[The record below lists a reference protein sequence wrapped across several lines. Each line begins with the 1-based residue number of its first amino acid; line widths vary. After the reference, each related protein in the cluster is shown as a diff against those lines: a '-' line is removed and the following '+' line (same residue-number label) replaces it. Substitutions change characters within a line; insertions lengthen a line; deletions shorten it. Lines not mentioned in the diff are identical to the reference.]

1 MKRMLKGFFLCL
13 MVLLAG
19 CQNAVPQPGTDPGTQ
34 DIPAYFGSPYVEVN
48 EGIPAFSDVD
58 LSTTAYK
65 EFEGLDKFGRP
76 VQAYAVLGP
85 ELLPDD
91 DRQDISMIYP
101 PGWDQ
106 KSYDF
111 IEGGKLYN
119 RCHLLAWSLT
129 GENANPQNLI
139 TGTRYMNTEG
149 MLPFEMEVLDY
160 IRQTG
165 NHVLYRVTPEYT
177 DDNLLADGV
186 QMEAWS
192 VEDDGRGIKFNVYCY
207 NVQPGVVIDY
217 ADGANHAADQTEEE
231 EQYYTEVLDF
241 ILNTRSM
248 KFHTMD
254 CPRAADISAQNRDY
268 FRGTRQELLDMGYT
282 PAQECN

>member
-1 MKRMLKGFFLCL
+1 MRNILKGFFLFL
-13 MVLLAG
+13 AVLLAG
-19 CQNAVPQPGTDPGTQ
+19 CQNAVVQPGTDPQ
-34 DIPAYFGSPYVEVN
+34 DKGIPAYFGSPYVEVN
-48 EGIPAFSDVD
+48 GGIPAFSDAA

-65 EFEGLDKFGRP
+65 KFEGLDRLDRP
-76 VQAYAVLGP
+76 VQAFAVLGP

-91 DRQDISMIYP
+91 DRQDISGVYP
-101 PGWDQ
+101 PGWEQ
-106 KSYDF
+106 GSYDF
-111 IEGGKLYN
+111 VDGGKLYN

-160 IRQTG
+160 IRKTG
-165 NHVLYRVTPEYT
+165 NHVLYRVTPDY
-177 DDNLLADGV
+177 DGNNLVADGV

-192 VEDDGRGIKFNVYCY
+192 VEDDGRGIRFNVYCY
-207 NVQPGVVIDY
+207 NVQPGVDIDY
-217 ADGANHAADQTEEE
+217 ATGENHASGQTEEE
-231 EQYYTEVLDF
+231 EAYYSEVLDF
-241 ILNTRSM
+241 MLNTRSK
-248 KFHTMD
+248 KFHALD
-254 CPRAADISAQNRDY
+254 CPRAADISAQNREY

>member
-1 MKRMLKGFFLCL
+1 
-13 MVLLAG
+13 
-19 CQNAVPQPGTDPGTQ
+19 
-34 DIPAYFGSPYVEVN
+34 
-48 EGIPAFSDVD
+48 
-58 LSTTAYK
+58 
-65 EFEGLDKFGRP
+65 
-76 VQAYAVLGP
+76 
-85 ELLPDD
+85 
-91 DRQDISMIYP
+91 
-101 PGWDQ
+101 
-106 KSYDF
+106 
-111 IEGGKLYN
+111 
-119 RCHLLAWSLT
+119 
-129 GENANPQNLI
+129 
-139 TGTRYMNTEG
+139 MNTEG

-177 DDNLLADGV
+177 GDNLLADGV

-217 ADGANHAADQTEEE
+217 ADGASHAADQTEEE